1 MRRTNL
7 FYSVS
12 LSIAILLSGC
22 SVQPA
27 QEVMIKGEAA
37 SPQAEWDKASRI
49 LMHTP
54 GMELFNGVVNPA
66 AGLFEYYFDV
76 DSAAAEHRGYI
87 AAIEAQ
93 GIEVVTVQEIL
104 EEAPIELLRNYV
116 AGVLEYNIDNMPNA
130 NAEEMEAYRMDVI
143 AQMSR
148 NDLIRC
154 MLLHPSV
161 ILHETANNTGVGAT
175 YEQTPMMNLYFMRD
189 QSINTPRGLIM
200 CNMNSK
206 QRASETQLVKFC
218 YDQLGIEPIVTL
230 DSCARLE
237 GGDYIPAGN
246 QSFIGCGMRTNIEA
260 INQIMA
266 ADGFGHN
273 TVAVVKDRKWWQ
285 MQMHLDTYFNI
296 IDRDLCT
303 LTQSRFE
310 AQEGDPEWV
319 TVDIYSRENEGDAY
333 TLTRQ
338 DVPFVAYLQECG
350 YTIIPISFDDE
361 MHYAN
366 NFLTIAP
373 RHILAV
379 GGQSEAL
386 QATLVEHNV
395 TVEWIPL
402 ENLIKGYGAA
412 HCMTQV
418 LERVVPVEETEE

>member
-1 MRRTNL
+1 MKKTSL
-7 FYSVS
+7 LYSMS
-12 LSIAILLSGC
+12 LCIAILISGC
-22 SVQPA
+22 CSQQA
-27 QEVMIKGEAA
+27 TDTINNNEAS
-37 SPQAEWDKASRI
+37 SPQAEWNQASLI

-76 DSAAAEHRGYI
+76 DSAAVEHRGYI
-87 AAIEAQ
+87 DTIESL
-93 GIEVVTVQEIL
+93 GIEVITVQEIL
-104 EEAPIELLRNYV
+104 QNTPIELLRNYV
-116 AGVLEYNIDNMPNA
+116 TEILEYNIDNMPHANA
-130 NAEEMEAYRMDVI
+130 NEIEAYRKDVI
-143 AQMSR
+143 SQMSR

-154 MLLHPSV
+154 MLLQPSV
-161 ILHETANNTGVGAT
+161 ILHETANNTGIEAT

-206 QRASETQLVKFC
+206 QRASETNLVKFC
-218 YDQLGIEPIVTL
+218 YEQLGITPIVTL
-230 DSCARLE
+230 DSVARLE

-273 TVAVVKDRKWWQ
+273 TVAVVKDNKWWQ

-310 AQEGDPEWV
+310 AKEGDPEWL
-319 TVDIYSRENEGDAY
+319 TVDIYSRETESTPY

-350 YTIIPISFDDE
+350 YTIIPIGLDDE

-379 GGQSEAL
+379 GGQSDELKASL
-386 QATLVEHNV
+386 AEHNV

-418 LERVVPVEETEE
+418 LKRVL